1 MTKYRYNHAKN
12 VKLLNERGGI
22 GFEEIIQSIAD
33 GNLLDITLHHNQEQ
47 YKGQKILY
55 VQMIAQ
61 VYAVLYIK
69 GYKDAIFLNTL
80 FPSRKAKKEFLK
92 DKK

>member
-1 MTKYRYNHAKN
+1 
-12 VKLLNERGGI
+12 
-22 GFEEIIQSIAD
+22 
-33 GNLLDITLHHNQEQ
+33 
-47 YKGQKILY
+47 
-55 VQMIAQ
+55 MIAQ

-69 GYKDAIFLNTL
+69 GDKDAIFLNTL

>member
-1 MTKYRYNHAKN
+1 MIKFRYNHEKN
-12 VKLLNERGGI
+12 AKLLHERGI
-22 GFEEIIQSIAD
+22 GFEEIVQSIED
-33 GNLLDITLHHNQEQ
+33 GNLLDIKLHYNHEK

-55 VQMIAQ
+55 VRMIEQ
-61 VYAVLYIK
+61 VYAVPFVEE
-69 GYKDAIFLNTL
+69 DEDTIFLKTL

>member
-1 MTKYRYNHAKN
+1 MTKYRYNHEKN
-12 VKLLNERGGI
+12 IKLLHERGI

-33 GNLLDITLHHNQEQ
+33 GNLLDIKLHHNQEK

-55 VQMIAQ
+55 VRMIAQ

-69 GYKDAIFLNTL
+69 GDKDAIFLNTL
-80 FPSRKAKKEFLK
+80 FPSRKAKKEFLGN
-92 DKK
+92 KK

>member
-1 MTKYRYNHAKN
+1 MIKFRYNHEKN
-12 VKLLNERGGI
+12 AKLLHERNI

-33 GNLLDITLHHNQEQ
+33 GNSLYIKLHHNQEK

-55 VQMIAQ
+55 VRMIEQ

-69 GYKDAIFLNTL
+69 GDKDAIFLNTL
-80 FPSRKAKKEFLK
+80 FPSRKAKKEF
-92 DKK
+92 